1 MAHSLANLI
10 ACLFLAAAA
19 LQTSRLL
26 LHVAFDA
33 SNHELSPV
41 LQTARLPLDPSTA
54 RAPAAATAAAA
65 AAPPLSL
72 GVGSGVSNASSGA
85 AAAEPVGE
93 ERCAAY
99 AARRL
104 ARDRGQNG
112 SAALG
117 FRLSVTEPLES
128 AGRCV
133 WRLRRRENLQQE
145 EDRHL
150 PEREV
155 ASFVRVELRGG
166 DEVDV
171 SQTPHTP
178 AMSVEGARGRR
189 PAREG
194 GGGDL
199 DTPVV
204 RWTQRFRGCRLC
216 GYSCSGFHILPRSPK
231 EQFAYPVVRRKALQ
245 VKVIVSPEKIV
256 ASAPKNQF
264 RLYVYGADR
273 NLEGALTAYFQGW
286 STSISRGRLLSQTCR
301 IVVTRPT
308 FFFRRRSVAT
318 LAQTNIAHWLHDVLF
333 PIFMTIYNHVGDP
346 LSADFAVVPDEGDAT
361 HALWSEYW
369 AVGEIGQKLLSA
381 LVPYRSRVQ
390 LGAGMCFRHAVFD
403 CPAADSMRP
412 IAPFQRW
419 LAAAKRLSFA
429 PLPVPPPVPAAGTA
443 SGAAGTA
450 LRLTLL
456 MRCPGG
462 SRYLAGHEEMR
473 RVARQEGFVVAT
485 PPPVPIFLQMTALVT
500 VLQRTHVLAG
510 VHGSELAPMLFMP
523 NGSVVVEIVPQEFRY
538 HDAWYVGQ
546 AAASGL
552 HLLRLTPF
560 ATTYTMYGEGH
571 GRVCGRHFYKY
582 EKKVLEE
589 PNDESSYRQ
598 LASNITLS
606 THTWKTT
613 LTLAKELLYKQSS

>member
-10 ACLFLAAAA
+10 VCLFLAAAA

-33 SNHELSPV
+33 SNHELSSV
-41 LQTARLPLDPSTA
+41 LPTGHLPLDASS
-54 RAPAAATAAAA
+54 AAAA
-65 AAPPLSL
+65 A
-72 GVGSGVSNASSGA
+72 GVAAVGKDPTDPNTTSGA
-85 AAAEPVGE
+85 AAEPDGA

-104 ARDRGQNG
+104 ARDRGRNG

-155 ASFVRVELRGG
+155 ASFLRVELPGG

-178 AMSVEGARGRR
+178 LSVEGVRGVL
-189 PAREG
+189 REG
-194 GGGDL
+194 GGPDM
-199 DTPVV
+199 PVV

-216 GYSCSGFHILPRSPK
+216 GYSCSGFHILPRTPK

-245 VKVIVSPEKIV
+245 AKVIVSPEKIV

-301 IVVTRPT
+301 SVVTRPT

-318 LAQTNIAHWLHDVLF
+318 LAQTNVAHWLHDVLF
-333 PIFMTIYNHVGDP
+333 PMFMTIYNHVGDP
-346 LSADFAVVPDEGDAT
+346 QSADFAVVPDEGDAT

-369 AVGEIGQKLLSA
+369 AVGEIGQRLLST

-390 LGAGMCFRHAVFD
+390 LGAGMCFRHAIFD
-403 CPAADSMRP
+403 CPASDSMRP

-429 PLPVPPPVPAAGTA
+429 PLSVPSPVSA
-443 SGAAGTA
+443 SGAAGAA

-538 HDAWYVGQ
+538 HDAWYVRQ

-589 PNDESSYRQ
+589 PNDEASYRQ
-598 LASNITLS
+598 LASNVTLS
-606 THTWKTT
+606 ARTWQAT
-613 LTLAKELLYKQSS
+613 LTLAKDLLYKQAR